1 MGMTL
6 DELQNWPPQIKAL
19 ADAASKRGE
28 ASQQAADK
36 VQAIVDVSTWKGD
49 AGDAARDAMTRSAAR
64 FQTAGSQ
71 ATAVAMQANKAY
83 GESQT
88 LAADIGSF
96 LADAAAPPA
105 VLIDPKT
112 NGVTPPDITGMDK
125 DQLQKVI
132 NKLKDLKTRVTG
144 LLARGDTL
152 DDELARVL
160 DEGTGG
166 NTMADKLSGEEMR
179 RPEMRQRAEQDVQD
193 ALAGDE
199 EAAKRVE
206 TVLNGIKPGQE
217 LTAEQGSY
225 LSQMQAQ
232 QKGMTVE
239 ELKTAEARLGDQ
251 KHIIGDSW
259 QLMSNENVRF
269 PKTETTVDALD
280 DPNNV
285 VKGGFDQLPDSVRNT
300 ISNGGYDTQADPRKI
315 QDLTDVTDMVRDG
328 RRELQTGT
336 EIDRELIRL
345 ADRRMDLPPP
355 SDDWQVRDIFTSAGR
370 DHQVIHDQLLGTR
383 GDNGD
388 DFLHDITN
396 VPWADKGAAAGSL
409 FGWTNEQATGPEA
422 DIAAE
427 TAEKYAQYIGSHKD
441 ELLTDRGPFANQT
454 LGQANPELVKAF
466 AHGLTPYMDDI
477 ASVAGAG
484 RDGDKFDPLDPTN
497 SERPIA
503 KGLFAVL
510 GTQQDAYVEFNGAAD
525 RLALDR
531 AHNYA
536 EDVKNGVPVSKDDAR
551 LLDSAILKGLVA
563 SGTAEGLHAIG
574 LNDAEAQKWRGYA
587 YDAGAKTLLGSNPL
601 VGAFAAAMK
610 DSIIGAPPNTS
621 TPVVPNMGADE
632 SARFVLNALIADG
645 APVPG
650 VDQAYMVNGHFGTLA
665 ELKDREIILSDSE
678 YQQILNNVL
687 DNTVGKENNPSAP
700 FAQKYENVIKRP
712 DANK

>member
-6 DELQNWPPQIKAL
+6 DELQNWPPQIKGL

-28 ASQQAADK
+28 ASQQAAHK
-36 VQAIVDVSTWKGD
+36 VQAIVDASTWKGD

-71 ATAVAMQANKAY
+71 ANDVAMQANKAY

-88 LAADIGSF
+88 LAADIASF
-96 LADAAAPPA
+96 LADAAAPPT
-105 VLIDPKT
+105 VIIDPKT

-132 NKLKDLKTRVTG
+132 NKLKNLKTRVTD

-152 DDELARVL
+152 DDELARML

-239 ELKTAEARLGDQ
+239 EIKTAEARLGEQ

-259 QLMSNENVRF
+259 QLMSNENERF
-269 PKTETTVDALD
+269 PKTEATVDALD

-315 QDLTDVTDMVRDG
+315 QDLTDITDMVRDG

-370 DHQVIHDQLLGTR
+370 DHQVIHDHLSGAD
-383 GDNGD
+383 GN
-388 DFLHDITN
+388 DFLHDITA
-396 VPWADKGAAAGSL
+396 VPWVDKGAAAGSL
-409 FGWTNEQATGPEA
+409 FSWTNEQATGPEA

-427 TAEKYAQYIGSHKD
+427 TAQKYANYIGSHKD
-441 ELLTDRGPFANQT
+441 ELLTDRGNWGNQT
-454 LGQANPELVKAF
+454 LGQANPELVKAL

-477 ASVAGAG
+477 ASVSGAG
-484 RDGDKFDPLDPTN
+484 RDGDKFDPLDSTN

-525 RLALDR
+525 KLGLER
-531 AHNYA
+531 AHAYA
-536 EDVKNGVPVSKDDAR
+536 EDVKNGVPVSKHDAR
-551 LLDSAILKGLVA
+551 LLDAATLKGLVA

-587 YDAGAKTLLGSNPL
+587 YDAGAKALLGSNP
-601 VGAFAAAMK
+601 VTGVFSAVMK
-610 DSIIGAPPNTS
+610 ESIIGAPPNTS

-632 SARFVLNALIADG
+632 SARFVLNALMADG
-645 APVPG
+645 VPVQG
-650 VDQAYMVNGHFGTLA
+650 IDQDYVINGHIGTPA
-665 ELKDREIILSDSE
+665 ELKGRGIDLSDTE
-678 YQQILNNVL
+678 YEELYTNLLNNA
-687 DNTVGKENNPSAP
+687 VGVQNNPSET

-712 DANK
+712 DAKL

>member
-1 MGMTL
+1 MTL

-19 ADAASKRGE
+19 ADAASKHGE

-96 LADAAAPPA
+96 LADAAAPPT
-105 VLIDPKT
+105 VIIDPKT

-125 DQLQKVI
+125 DQLQTVI

-152 DDELARVL
+152 DDELARML

-179 RPEMRQRAEQDVQD
+179 QPEMRRRAEQDVQD

-206 TVLNGIKPGQE
+206 TVLNGIKPAQE

-285 VKGGFDQLPDSVRNT
+285 VKGGFDQLPDSARNT
-300 ISNGGYDTQADPRKI
+300 ILNGGYDTQADPRKI
-315 QDLTDVTDMVRDG
+315 QDLTDITDMVRDG

-370 DHQVIHDQLLGTR
+370 DHQVIHDHLR
-383 GDNGD
+383 GDDGN
-388 DFLHDITN
+388 DFLHDITAA
-396 VPWADKGAAAGSL
+396 PWVDKGAAAGSL
-409 FGWTNEQATGPEA
+409 FSWTNEQATGPEA
-422 DIAAE
+422 EIAAE
-427 TAEKYAQYIGSHKD
+427 TAQKYATYIGSDPK
-441 ELLTDRGPFANQT
+441 LLTDQGPFANQT
-454 LGQANPELVKAF
+454 LGQVNPELVKAF

-477 ASVAGAG
+477 ASVSGAG

-497 SERPIA
+497 SERPNA
-503 KGLFAVL
+503 KRLFAVL

-650 VDQAYMVNGHFGTLA
+650 VDQAYMVNGHFGTLE
-665 ELKDREIILSDSE
+665 ELKGKGISVSDSE
-678 YQQILNNVL
+678 YQQILNDVL